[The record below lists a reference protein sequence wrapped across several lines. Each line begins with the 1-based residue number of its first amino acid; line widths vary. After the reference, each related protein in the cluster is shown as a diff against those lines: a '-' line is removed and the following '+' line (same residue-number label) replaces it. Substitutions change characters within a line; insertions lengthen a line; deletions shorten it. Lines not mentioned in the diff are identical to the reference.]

1 MLYSHNPKW
10 RASKYKNV
18 MLLMGSI
25 QFITRKINVLLCD
38 VSLICSYAPVEL
50 AKG

>member
-18 MLLMGSI
+18 ML
-25 QFITRKINVLLCD
+25 RKIVELFWEAFNS
-38 VSLICSYAPVEL
+38 SLEKSMCSYVMYL
-50 AKG
+50 